1 MKADIIVVINEEAV
15 NFVAEKKAEKAI
27 KDKEIIEL
35 NSELKQEE
43 LNVED
48 LF

>member
-1 MKADIIVVINEEAV
+1 VSKS
-15 NFVAEKKAEKAI
+15 I
-27 KDKEIIEL
+27 KDKEIVEL

-48 LF
+48 LLWDENK